1 MHKVKNSQSYFKN
14 DDIQRETSDLS
25 RPFWRPVYRFVCHNS
40 GALQTLLFKF
50 SFFSRTSI
58 KIHRIASNNFT
69 MHLIISKLLR
79 RQKCRQRRKT
89 IRLKDV
95 EAERKNCLGK
105 GFHSFK
111 YVIHH
116 ANIRFFSLISLQTCS
131 HSLNHVNGLH
141 CFMWFLFYYFLH
153 LFSSDC
159 FAALT
164 RLYPYNFFIWIY

>member
-1 MHKVKNSQSYFKN
+1 MSHALFYSFMHKVKNSQSYFKN
-14 DDIQRETSDLS
+14 DDIQRETSDVS

-95 EAERKNCLGK
+95 ENVSQRNLRTGGAKEYIFRA
-105 GFHSFK
+105 S
-111 YVIHH
+111 
-116 ANIRFFSLISLQTCS
+116 
-131 HSLNHVNGLH
+131 GLTDFENSP
-141 CFMWFLFYYFLH
+141 C
-153 LFSSDC
+153 
-159 FAALT
+159 
-164 RLYPYNFFIWIY
+164 RR